1 MSEEKLK
8 GLFEGCVAV
17 DVPRKRKD
25 QEVIGYVCGD
35 GCGGRGDGGYGGRG
49 DGGYGGRGDVGC
61 GGYGG
66 CGDEGILAIALALV
80 IVMVVVYFK
89 RLRLVLRCA
98 KAGSSWL

>member
-35 GCGGRGDGGYGGRG
+35 GCGIRG

-61 GGYGG
+61 GGCGG
-66 CGDEGILAIALALV
+66 CGDEGILVIALALV
-80 IVMVVVYFK
+80 IVMVVVYLK